1 MMLFWKKAP
10 SPGPAGRPLPQRERW
25 GTASLTSPLGERS
38 AATPPGEGA
47 FSEHNSPIWND
58 IQRALDGAGK

>member
-1 MMLFWKKAP
+1 
-10 SPGPAGRPLPQRERW
+10 
-25 GTASLTSPLGERS
+25 LGERS